1 MHAFIQRFPEA
12 NVKIM
17 MIHSCRLAAG
27 VGGLRAREL
36 SGA

>member
-1 MHAFIQRFPEA
+1 MHAFIQRLPEA

-27 VGGLRAREL
+27 VGGLRARER